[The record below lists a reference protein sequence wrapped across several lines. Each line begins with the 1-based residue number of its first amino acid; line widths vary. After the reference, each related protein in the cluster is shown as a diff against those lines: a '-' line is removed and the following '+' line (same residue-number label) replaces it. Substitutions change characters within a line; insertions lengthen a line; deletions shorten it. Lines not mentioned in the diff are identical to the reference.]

1 MAVLALRDA
10 LAPPNHVAIIMDGNG
25 RWALKNALPR
35 SAGHRKGA
43 ETVRMAVEFCCELG
57 IPYLTLFAFSSE
69 NWKRPKSEVQTLM
82 GLLRFYLQD
91 EIEKLSE
98 SGVRLTV
105 IGDRSGLEN
114 DIQELISSAEAR
126 TKDNNK
132 LNLMMAL
139 NYGGRQDILNAV
151 QSLATDI
158 NSGKIDLDD
167 LDEVRF
173 GRYLETSE
181 VPDPDLLIRTS
192 GERRISNFL
201 LWQCAYSEF
210 VFVDTLWPD
219 FDQNEF
225 SLAIKEFHQR
235 DRRYGGTRT

>member
-1 MAVLALRDA
+1 MAVLAFKDG
-10 LAPPNHVAIIMDGNG
+10 LAPPQHVAIIMDGNG

-91 EIEKLSE
+91 EIEKLFE
-98 SGVRLTV
+98 AGVRLTV
-105 IGDRSGLEN
+105 IGDRSALED
-114 DIQELISSAEAR
+114 DIQELIASAEAR
-126 TKDNNK
+126 TKTNNR

-139 NYGGRQDILNAV
+139 NYGGRREILEAV
-151 QSLATDI
+151 QSVVADI
-158 NSGKIDLDD
+158 NSGKVDLND
-167 LDEVRF
+167 LDEVGF

-210 VFVDTLWPD
+210 IFVDTLWPD
-219 FDQNEF
+219 FNQDDF
-225 SLAIKEFHQR
+225 SLAIKEFHKR
-235 DRRYGGTRT
+235 DRRYGGTRN